1 MLLFFILVSM
11 LVDPV
16 DLENR
21 NNFFTSSCVCLNV
34 VQVQVEMQE
43 DDLAGQAPDSRL
55 THPAPVA
62 LVAEWT
68 GDTGYN
74 QNRF

>member
-1 MLLFFILVSM
+1 MT
-11 LVDPV
+11 
-16 DLENR
+16 ENR
-21 NNFFTSSCVCLNV
+21 TTFLRLPVCVCVYV

-62 LVAEWT
+62 LVAEWIE
-68 GDTGYN
+68 DPGYN

>member
-1 MLLFFILVSM
+1 
-11 LVDPV
+11 
-16 DLENR
+16 
-21 NNFFTSSCVCLNV
+21 
-34 VQVQVEMQE
+34 MQE

-68 GDTGYN
+68 GDPGYN
-74 QNRF
+74 QNRFQFVFYQRRQNKHALLYFFSMLLKICIITAFTAEALET

>member
-1 MLLFFILVSM
+1 M
-11 LVDPV
+11 LVDLR

-21 NNFFTSSCVCLNV
+21 NNFFTSTCVWVNV

-68 GDTGYN
+68 GDPGYN
-74 QNRF
+74 QNRYYRTFVW